1 MRFKKNLQVIL
12 EKILERNFLIVLMSF
27 SILSI
32 SLFSRN
38 GIIPAFKKYVEEKK
52 SHQKILYLLKQKMQN
67 LEEKIQL
74 LEKNHPEILEEIT
87 FHYKNITPYNQGQYT
102 LIDLERSEK

>member
-1 MRFKKNLQVIL
+1 MSIKPQVCSACKNEGHNKRNCPGPGITNCVIDVDHILQNQEQYDDEDYSFKR
-12 EKILERNFLIVLMSF
+12 ET
-27 SILSI
+27 
-32 SLFSRN
+32 
-38 GIIPAFKKYVEEKK
+38 
-52 SHQKILYLLKQKMQN
+52 
-67 LEEKIQL
+67 IQL